1 MARIRNRAMS
11 IRIIRIYLNGIVSI
25 QERNEYTGMTQN
37 VSILEVEIKN
47 RYYSQPI
54 RNHYEKHDVSE
65 VFYSSDLSCSFISST
80 RIGSPFNAR
89 SISSEL
95 FTPCLC
101 PVSR

>member
-1 MARIRNRAMS
+1 MS
-11 IRIIRIYLNGIVSI
+11 RSNTKYNLPVYEEQKDNQWIIIRVCQENCVSNSQFILNGC
-25 QERNEYTGMTQN
+25 
-37 VSILEVEIKN
+37 
-47 RYYSQPI
+47 YYSQPI

>member
-1 MARIRNRAMS
+1 MNNDS
-11 IRIIRIYLNGIVSI
+11 DLK
-25 QERNEYTGMTQN
+25 E
-37 VSILEVEIKN
+37 ILSQAIETIKSEQGDN
-47 RYYSQPI
+47 FDSYYSQPI

>member
-1 MARIRNRAMS
+1 MARIRNRAIS

-54 RNHYEKHDVSE
+54 
-65 VFYSSDLSCSFISST
+65 
-80 RIGSPFNAR
+80 
-89 SISSEL
+89 
-95 FTPCLC
+95 
-101 PVSR
+101 